1 MIPAMETR
9 TRKNTRRQRHSR
21 EISDQAGASN
31 PPVWPGVEGGLYKP
45 FSTQEQ
51 DRIHAAVLDL
61 LERVGLTQAIPSM
74 AQLVTA
80 KGGRLTAE
88 GRLLFPRALVED
100 IIANTCKSFILHGR
114 AEGRDLEVSGNRV
127 HVGTG
132 GASPNMID
140 LETGLYRD
148 AVLQDLYDVARL
160 VDTLDNIHFFNRSLV
175 ARDCPDA
182 WSLDLNTAYVST
194 AGTSKHIGMSFFEA
208 EHVEKITEYFDL
220 LAGGPGEFRKKP
232 FCTLLCCHVVPPMRF
247 AEESCR
253 TLEAGVRLGY
263 PVQLISAGQAGA
275 TSPATLAG
283 SVVQAVAESL
293 AGMVFC
299 YLIDPQVKA
308 IFAPKALV
316 SDLRT
321 GSMCGGSGEQGVL
334 MAATAQ
340 MGRYYGFVTSSMA
353 GMTDAKTPDA
363 QHGYEKCHGLTLAA
377 HAGANIIT
385 QGCGLQASLL
395 GASFESYVIDNDMIG
410 SVLRGVRGIEVSEQT
425 LALDVIE
432 NVVSGEGHYLGQ
444 QHTLQRMKSDYI
456 YPQIANRQSPDDWK
470 QAGSLDIYQRAKI
483 DAREILQNYYPELL
497 TPAQDRWIR
506 KCYPILLPE
515 NLMHRT

>member
-1 MIPAMETR
+1 MGQIMRARSRGGRAARILQLEEEAKHASPA
-9 TRKNTRRQRHSR
+9 
-21 EISDQAGASN
+21 I
-31 PPVWPGVEGGLYKP
+31 WPGVEGGRYRPLGDVD
-45 FSTQEQ
+45 EQ
-51 DRIHAAVLDL
+51 RIHATVLDL

-74 AQLVTA
+74 VQLVTA
-80 KGGRLTAE
+80 RGGRFTE
-88 GRLLFPRALVED
+88 QGRLLFPRALVED
-100 IIANTCKSFILHGR
+100 VIANCRKDFVLHGR
-114 AEGRDLEVSGNRV
+114 AEIHDMHVAGKRV

-148 AVLQDLYDVARL
+148 ATLKDLYDAARL
-160 VDTLDNIHFFNRSLV
+160 VDQLDNIHFFNRSVV

-194 AGTSKHIGMSFFEA
+194 AGTNKHIGMSFFQA

-220 LAGGPGEFRKKP
+220 LAGGPGEFRKRP
-232 FCTLLCCHVVPPMRF
+232 FCTLLSCHVVPPMRF
-247 AEESCR
+247 AEESCES
-253 TLEAGVRLGY
+253 LEAGVRLGY

-283 SVVQAVAESL
+283 SVVQSVAESL
-293 AGMVFC
+293 AGLVFC
-299 YLIDPQVKA
+299 YLIDPDVKA
-308 IFAPKALV
+308 IFAPKGLV

-334 MAATAQ
+334 MAANAQ
-340 MGRYYGFVTSSMA
+340 MGRFYGLVTSSMA

-395 GASFESYVIDNDMIG
+395 GAAFESYVIDNDMIG
-410 SVLRGVRGIEVSEQT
+410 SVLRGVRGIEVNDET
-425 LALDVIE
+425 LAAGVIE
-432 NVVSGEGHYLGQ
+432 SVVEGEGHYLGHAQ
-444 QHTLQRMKSDYI
+444 TLARMKIDYI
-456 YPQIANRQSPDDWK
+456 YPEIADRLSPNDWK
-470 QAGSLDIYQRAKI
+470 DAGSQDMRERARI
-483 DAREILQNYYPELL
+483 SAREILGRHYPAYIS
-497 TPAQDRWIR
+497 PQQDRWIR
-506 KCYPILLPE
+506 ERYDILLPE
-515 NLMHRT
+515 SAMHPA

>member
-1 MIPAMETR
+1 MVDR
-9 TRKNTRRQRHSR
+9 TRSRRGGRAAKLEQLALEAAEHSPA
-21 EISDQAGASN
+21 I
-31 PPVWPGVEGGLYKP
+31 WPGVEGGLYRPLSESDQQKIH
-45 FSTQEQ
+45 ST
-51 DRIHAAVLDL
+51 VLDL

-74 AQLVTA
+74 IKLVTEN
-80 KGGRLTAE
+80 GGRLTDQ

-100 IIANTCKSFILHGR
+100 VIANCRKDFVLYGR
-114 AEGRDLEVSGNRV
+114 AEGQDLEVSGTRV

-140 LETGLYRD
+140 LETGLYRG
-148 AVLQDLYDVARL
+148 AELRDLYDAARL

-182 WSLDLNTAYVST
+182 LSLDVNTAYVSL
-194 AGTSKHIGMSFFEA
+194 AGTSKHIGMSFFQA
-208 EHVEKITEYFDL
+208 EHVHEITKMFDWV
-220 LAGGPGEFRKKP
+220 AGGEGEFRKKP
-232 FCTLLCCHVVPPMRF
+232 FCSLLCCHVVPPMRF
-247 AEESCR
+247 AEESCEA
-253 TLEAGVRLGY
+253 LEAGVKLGY

-283 SVVQAVAESL
+283 SVVQSVAESL
-293 AGMVFC
+293 AGIVFC
-299 YLIDPQVKA
+299 YLLDPAVKA

-334 MAATAQ
+334 MAAAAQ
-340 MGRYYGFVTSSMA
+340 MGRYYGLVTSSMA

-395 GASFESYVIDNDMIG
+395 GAAFESYVIDNDMIG
-410 SVLRGVRGIEVSEQT
+410 TVLRGVRGIEISDET
-425 LALDVIE
+425 LAADAIE
-432 NVVSGEGHYLGQ
+432 AVVNGEGHYLGHGQ
-444 QHTLQRMKSDYI
+444 TLARMKTDYY
-456 YPQIANRQSPDDWK
+456 YPEMADRQSPNDWK
-470 QAGSLDIYQRAKI
+470 DAGSLDIRDRARI
-483 DAREILQNYYPELL
+483 SAREVLNNHYPRII
-497 TPAQDRWIR
+497 PAAIDERIR
-506 KCYPILLPE
+506 AEFDILLPE
-515 NLMHRT
+515 TAMHCA

>member
-1 MIPAMETR
+1 MNQPVA
-9 TRKNTRRQRHSR
+9 RRRRGRR
-21 EISDQAGASN
+21 EHRPLEDDANLS
-31 PPVWPGVEGGLYKP
+31 PPVWPGVEGGRYRPL
-45 FSTQEQ
+45 SAQ
-51 DRIHAAVLDL
+51 DCARIHATVLDL

-74 AQLVTA
+74 VERVETH
-80 KGGRLTAE
+80 GGRLTAS

-100 IIANTCKSFILHGR
+100 VIANTSKSFVMHGR
-114 AEGRDLEVSGNRV
+114 DSVWDLEVSGSRV

-140 LETGLYRD
+140 LETGLYRG
-148 AVLQDLYDVARL
+148 ATLKDLYDAARL
-160 VDTLDNIHFFNRSLV
+160 VDTLDNIHFFHRSLV

-194 AGTSKHIGMSFFEA
+194 AGTRKHIGMSFFQP

-220 LAGGPGEFRKKP
+220 LAGGPGEFRKRP
-232 FCTLLCCHVVPPMRF
+232 FCSLLSCHVVPPMRF
-247 AEESCR
+247 AEESCAA
-253 TLEAGVRLGY
+253 LEAGVRLGY

-283 SVVQAVAESL
+283 SVVQSVAESL

-299 YLIDPQVKA
+299 YLIDPAVKA

-334 MAATAQ
+334 MAACAQ
-340 MGRYYGFVTSSMA
+340 MGRHYGFVTSSMA

-377 HAGANIIT
+377 QAGANIIS

-395 GASFESYVIDNDMIG
+395 GAAFESYVLDNDMIG
-410 SVLRGVRGIEVSEQT
+410 SVLRGVRGIEVSDET
-425 LALDVIE
+425 LAADVIE
-432 NVVSGEGHYLGQ
+432 TVVNGEGHYLGHAQ
-444 QHTLQRMKSDYI
+444 TLARMKTDYI
-456 YPQIANRQSPDDWK
+456 YPEVADRHSPNDWK
-470 QAGSLDIYQRAKI
+470 EAGSLDMRERARNA
-483 DAREILQNYYPELL
+483 AREVLLHHYPSYISAE
-497 TPAQDRWIR
+497 QDRWIR
-506 KCYPILLPE
+506 ERHAILLPE
-515 NLMHRT
+515 SAMRPA

>member
-1 MIPAMETR
+1 MEKR
-9 TRKNTRRQRHSR
+9 SRKNPRRQRRPEESL
-21 EISDQAGASN
+21 DQAEMAQ
-31 PPVWPGVEGGLYKP
+31 PPVWPGVEGGRYKP
-45 FSTQEQ
+45 LSRTEQ
-51 DRIHAAVLDL
+51 DRIHTAVLDL
-61 LERVGLTQAIPSM
+61 LERVGLSQAIPSM
-74 AQLVTA
+74 VELVSA
-80 KGGRLTAE
+80 RGGRLTDQ

-100 IIANTCKSFILHGR
+100 VIANTCKSFTLHGR
-114 AEGRDLEVSGNRV
+114 AEGRDLQVSGNRV
-127 HVGTG
+127 HIGTG

-140 LETGLYRD
+140 PQTGLYRG
-148 AVLQDLYDVARL
+148 ALLQDLYDAARL

-182 WSLDLNTAYVST
+182 WSLDLNTAYAST

-220 LAGGPGEFRKKP
+220 LAGGTGEFRKKP

-253 TLEAGVRLGY
+253 ALEAGVRLGY

-283 SVVQAVAESL
+283 SVVQSVAESL

-321 GSMCGGSGEQGVL
+321 GSMSGGSGEQGVL

-340 MGRYYGFVTSSMA
+340 MGRYYDFVTSSMA

-410 SVLRGVRGIEVSEQT
+410 SVLRGVRGIEVSEET

-432 NVVSGEGHYLGQ
+432 SVVTGEGHYLGEQ
-444 QHTLQRMKSDYI
+444 QTLQRMKSDYL
-456 YPQIANRQSPDDWK
+456 YPQIADRQSPDDWK
-470 QAGSLDIYQRAKI
+470 QAGSLDIYQRAKT
-483 DAREILQNYYPELL
+483 AAAEILQAHYPELI
-497 TPAQDRWIR
+497 TPEQDRWIR
-506 KCYPILLPE
+506 DRYQILLDKKS
-515 NLMHRT
+515 MHQYE